1 MPLPIFTQR
10 GLLCP
15 CKNWGQGNKALAPN
29 DRPTFGA
36 AKTPRLPRPSAA
48 GRSRSWQSH
57 LSATV
62 RPLVGNKEERMIRWW
77 LHNEEASVSCNHHV
91 LNRDH
96 YCRQS
101 KREPHVRILA
111 FQLSTLSPMGIF
123 IKTDK
128 FPSQWNRAICALSR
142 WMLSRGYRGSFVLSV

>member
-15 CKNWGQGNKALAPN
+15 CKKGRQGNKALPQNNWPSVGEAEAARFP
-29 DRPTFGA
+29 RPT
-36 AKTPRLPRPSAA
+36 AA
-48 GRSRSWQSH
+48 GRSRSRQRH
-57 LSATV
+57 FSATV